1 MFERLKSIF
10 TRTPMQAALLPPVV
24 DPKVPNKSQAKQ
36 SFSKRTAT
44 ASGDQ
49 RLISDDRRT
58 ANLDLLSLRNG
69 TTTKSTIRDLSAVS
83 PDLSASVFAYTRLA
97 VTRNFNAVARNLDGT
112 ISPEAT
118 KLTQAILARLN
129 FLNDYSQGFSATT
142 GIHAVAEQLML
153 ELRLYGSCSL
163 ELVLDKAR
171 IPNRLQPISVTQI
184 EFLEDASGYAYPIQR
199 VNKQEINLDTPGFFY
214 ESLDQDL
221 LTAYSNSPMESA
233 LQATLADAEFTND
246 IRRSIKKALHPRLDA
261 EIDSDK
267 FRKSIPISIAGDK
280 DEVDT
285 YQNNFIGAVESTV
298 NGLEP
303 DDALVHFDSVK
314 FAYVNNGNAT
324 LSDEWKTLQGLIDS
338 KTATGTKSPS
348 FVLGHGSGSQNVAS
362 SESMLFIKY
371 VEGVQLKLN
380 SILSRALTLATRL
393 LGQDVYV
400 EFAFDR
406 IDLRPH
412 LETTSFRVM
421 EQSRVLEL
429 LSIGMMSDEE
439 ASILLT
445 GNLPPAGY
453 KPLSG
458 TFFKAGATDPNA
470 VDTSSALSNTGAVQ
484 QSVTPD
490 TPQAPKG
497 PAKNAPK
504 NAEIDLLT
512 EKHAVLEQRLGEQ
525 AKDLDRQRY
534 EAIVAQ
540 RKEPARQD
548 SQPLS
553 VHVHMPEGMV
563 QMSAPVIHNAAA
575 PAPNVQ
581 VDVHVPEAAAPT
593 INVAAPTVNVAAAEQ
608 QAPVVNAAAPQVT
621 VTNEVNPAPVTVN
634 NAFSRGGARSS
645 TCVHPADAGVRRSPG
660 EGLDTD
666 TPQEAPAQQA

>member
-1 MFERLKSIF
+1 MFEKLRSIF
-10 TRTPMQAALLPPVV
+10 TRTPIQAALLPPVV
-24 DPKVPNKSQAKQ
+24 DPKVPNKAQTKQ

-97 VTRNFNAVARNLDGT
+97 VTKNFSAVTRNLDGT
-112 ISPEAT
+112 INPEAT
-118 KLTQAILARLN
+118 KLTQSILARLD
-129 FLNDYSQGFSATT
+129 FLNDYTQGFSATT

-171 IPNRLQPISVTQI
+171 MPNRLQPISVTQL
-184 EFLEDASGYAYPIQR
+184 EFFEDKTGYTYPIQR
-199 VNKQEINLDTPGFFY
+199 VNGDQINLDVPTFFY
-214 ESLDQDL
+214 EALDQDL
-221 LTAYSNSPMESA
+221 LTAYSSSPMESA

-246 IRRSIKKALHPRLDA
+246 IRRSIKKALHPRLVA

-280 DEVDT
+280 DQTDE
-285 YQNNFIGAVESTV
+285 YQNNFVSQVESTV

-303 DDALVHFDSVK
+303 DDALISLDTIK
-314 FAYVNNGNAT
+314 FTYLNNGNAT

-362 SESMLFIKY
+362 SESMLFVKY

-400 EFAFDR
+400 EFSFDR

-429 LSIGMMSDEE
+429 LSIGMISDEE
-439 ASILLT
+439 ASIALT

-484 QSVTPD
+484 QNVTPD

-497 PAKNAPK
+497 PAKNDPKSPQDAPVK
-504 NAEIDLLT
+504 PPKAEVDTLV
-512 EKHAVLEQRLGEQ
+512 ERHAALERRVEEQ
-525 AKDLDRQRY
+525 SRDLDRQRY
-534 EAIVAQ
+534 EAMVGQ
-540 RKEPARQD
+540 RREPAQPPRVEP
-548 SQPLS
+548 QPLS
-553 VHVHMPEGMV
+553 VHVHMSEGMLK
-563 QMSAPVIHNAAA
+563 MDAPVIHNNQTAA
-575 PAPNVQ
+575 PTPNVY
-581 VDVHVPEAAAPT
+581 VDVHVPEAAAQP
-593 INVAAPTVNVAAAEQ
+593 AAP
-608 QAPVVNAAAPQVT
+608 APNIQVDVHVPAQPAPSVT
-621 VTNEVNPAPVTVN
+621 VTNDVQPAPVTVN
-634 NAFSRGGARSS
+634 NAFASRAVQTVQRDKNDEIVS
-645 TCVHPADAGVRRSPG
+645 TTTTYS
-660 EGLDTD
+660 
-666 TPQEAPAQQA
+666 QE